1 MEIRRRC
8 VSSGPSR
15 SKDRRRGNG
24 PVPGIR
30 FSVFFL
36 TGPRTSAPAAGGAP
50 GGPRRAVPTPS
61 ADRARRAG
69 RGPGPSGAL
78 LPALPLPSAPRGPR
92 GAWPP
97 LRRDGRGD
105 RGQRLGCAGLAG
117 ALELELDGARL
128 ELLTSAGAGGHLD
141 CRRGLRE
148 AGALPLCRH
157 RGPACG
163 RCWKGNLTACLR
175 LCPYSALQ
183 IAASRRL
190 VILFADELG
199 HVSHWRAI
207 MAGSLAGMVAT
218 IVTYPTDVIK
228 TRLIV
233 QNRLEPSYEG
243 ILHAFY
249 KIYRQEGLRALYRG
263 VSPAILGAV
272 PFSAGSFF
280 VYISLDKIWQEPIVR
295 FTPLQNF
302 INGCVAAGVAQTL
315 SFPFETVKRKM
326 QAQSP
331 WLPHYGGVD
340 VHFTGMADCFRQTVK
355 NKGVLGLWNGLT
367 PSLLKIVP
375 YFGVMFS
382 TFEFCKRVCLYR
394 NGYIESPLNYKLT
407 PGVDQ
412 SLQPQELRELKRFRR
427 ENFEPRKSALEN

>member
-1 MEIRRRC
+1 MDVCVVLCIIRSWMNHILKFQFLLLKWL
-8 VSSGPSR
+8 V
-15 SKDRRRGNG
+15 DRRK
-24 PVPGIR
+24 
-30 FSVFFL
+30 F
-36 TGPRTSAPAAGGAP
+36 
-50 GGPRRAVPTPS
+50 
-61 ADRARRAG
+61 
-69 RGPGPSGAL
+69 
-78 LPALPLPSAPRGPR
+78 
-92 GAWPP
+92 
-97 LRRDGRGD
+97 
-105 RGQRLGCAGLAG
+105 
-117 ALELELDGARL
+117 
-128 ELLTSAGAGGHLD
+128 
-141 CRRGLRE
+141 
-148 AGALPLCRH
+148 
-157 RGPACG
+157 
-163 RCWKGNLTACLR
+163 
-175 LCPYSALQ
+175 
-183 IAASRRL
+183 ASRIICLNFFIVSLIVFLLCVCFRL
-190 VILFADELG
+190 VALFMDDLG
-199 HVSHWRAI
+199 HISHWRAI

-218 IVTYPTDVIK
+218 VVTYPSDVIK

-249 KIYRQEGLRALYRG
+249 KIYHQEGLRALYRG

-302 INGCVAAGVAQTL
+302 TNGCVAAAVAQTL

-355 NKGVLGLWNGLT
+355 NKGVLGLWSGLT

-412 SLQPQELRELKRFRR
+412 SLHPQELRELKLLRR

>member
-1 MEIRRRC
+1 MA
-8 VSSGPSR
+8 
-15 SKDRRRGNG
+15 
-24 PVPGIR
+24 
-30 FSVFFL
+30 
-36 TGPRTSAPAAGGAP
+36 T
-50 GGPRRAVPTPS
+50 
-61 ADRARRAG
+61 
-69 RGPGPSGAL
+69 
-78 LPALPLPSAPRGPR
+78 
-92 GAWPP
+92 W
-97 LRRDGRGD
+97 RRDARVTAV
-105 RGQRLGCAGLAG
+105 QRLGCAALAG
-117 ALELELDGARL
+117 ALSLSLTAPL
-128 ELLTSAGAGGHLD
+128 ELLTVLAQVGTWH
-141 CRRGLRE
+141 CRRGLRR
-148 AGALPLCRH
+148 AGPSLCRAEGV
-157 RGPACG
+157 RAL
-163 RCWKGNLTACLR
+163 WKGNLTACLR
-175 LCPYSALQ
+175 LFPYSALQ
-183 IAASRRL
+183 LAASRRL
-190 VILFADELG
+190 VILFTDELG
-199 HVSHWRAI
+199 HISHWRAI

-243 ILHAFY
+243 IVHAFY
-249 KIYRQEGLRALYRG
+249 KIYHQEGLLALYRG

-280 VYISLDKIWQEPIVR
+280 VYINLDKIWQEPIVH

-302 INGCVAAGVAQTL
+302 INGCVAAAVAQTL

-331 WLPHYGGVD
+331 WLPHYGAVD
-340 VHFTGMADCFRQTVK
+340 VYFTGMADCFRQTVK
-355 NKGVLGLWNGLT
+355 NKGVLGLWSGLT

-407 PGVDQ
+407 PGMDQ
-412 SLQPQELRELKRFRR
+412 SLQPQELRELKRLRR

>member
-1 MEIRRRC
+1 LKVTEKAVCCTNIQQLIL
-8 VSSGPSR
+8 
-15 SKDRRRGNG
+15 SKITSLFNFQ
-24 PVPGIR
+24 PVGGCLCGVTCNKILDE
-30 FSVFFL
+30 SHAKI
-36 TGPRTSAPAAGGAP
+36 SIPAAE
-50 GGPRRAVPTPS
+50 V
-61 ADRARRAG
+61 
-69 RGPGPSGAL
+69 
-78 LPALPLPSAPRGPR
+78 
-92 GAWPP
+92 
-97 LRRDGRGD
+97 
-105 RGQRLGCAGLAG
+105 
-117 ALELELDGARL
+117 
-128 ELLTSAGAGGHLD
+128 
-141 CRRGLRE
+141 
-148 AGALPLCRH
+148 
-157 RGPACG
+157 ACG
-163 RCWKGNLTACLR
+163 HRNICIKNHLPQFFMCLVSLIVLL
-175 LCPYSALQ
+175 LCVCF
-183 IAASRRL
+183 RL
-190 VILFADELG
+190 VTLSMDELG
-199 HVSHWRAI
+199 HISHWRAI

-218 IVTYPTDVIK
+218 TVTHPSDVVK

-233 QNRLEPSYEG
+233 QNRLEPSYQG

-249 KIYRQEGLRALYRG
+249 QIYHQEGLRALYRG

-280 VYISLDKIWQEPIVR
+280 VYINLDTIWQEPIVR

-302 INGCVAAGVAQTL
+302 VNGCVAAAVAQTL

-355 NKGVLGLWNGLT
+355 HKGVLGLWRGLT

-394 NGYIESPLNYKLT
+394 NGYIQSPLNYKLM

-412 SLQPQELRELKRFRR
+412 SLHPQELRELKLLRR

>member
-1 MEIRRRC
+1 MA
-8 VSSGPSR
+8 
-15 SKDRRRGNG
+15 
-24 PVPGIR
+24 
-30 FSVFFL
+30 
-36 TGPRTSAPAAGGAP
+36 T
-50 GGPRRAVPTPS
+50 
-61 ADRARRAG
+61 
-69 RGPGPSGAL
+69 
-78 LPALPLPSAPRGPR
+78 
-92 GAWPP
+92 W
-97 LRRDGRGD
+97 RRDGRVTAV
-105 RGQRLGCAGLAG
+105 QRLGCAGLAG
-117 ALELELDGARL
+117 ALSLSLTAPL
-128 ELLTSAGAGGHLD
+128 ELLTVLAQVGTWHCRQGLRGAGRSLCHHEGV
-141 CRRGLRE
+141 R
-148 AGALPLCRH
+148 AL
-157 RGPACG
+157 
-163 RCWKGNLTACLR
+163 WKGNLTACLR
-175 LCPYSALQ
+175 LFPYSALQ
-183 IAASRRL
+183 LAASRRL
-190 VILFADELG
+190 VILFTDELG
-199 HVSHWRAI
+199 HISHWRAI

-233 QNRLEPSYEG
+233 QSRLEPSYEG

-249 KIYRQEGLRALYRG
+249 KICHQEGLLALYRG

-280 VYISLDKIWQEPIVR
+280 VYINLDKIWQEPIVH

-331 WLPHYGGVD
+331 WLPHYGAVD

-355 NKGVLGLWNGLT
+355 YKGVLGLWSGLT

-375 YFGVMFS
+375 YFGVMFT

-412 SLQPQELRELKRFRR
+412 SLQPQELRELKLRRR

>member
-1 MEIRRRC
+1 
-8 VSSGPSR
+8 
-15 SKDRRRGNG
+15 
-24 PVPGIR
+24 
-30 FSVFFL
+30 
-36 TGPRTSAPAAGGAP
+36 
-50 GGPRRAVPTPS
+50 
-61 ADRARRAG
+61 
-69 RGPGPSGAL
+69 
-78 LPALPLPSAPRGPR
+78 
-92 GAWPP
+92 
-97 LRRDGRGD
+97 
-105 RGQRLGCAGLAG
+105 
-117 ALELELDGARL
+117 
-128 ELLTSAGAGGHLD
+128 
-141 CRRGLRE
+141 
-148 AGALPLCRH
+148 
-157 RGPACG
+157 
-163 RCWKGNLTACLR
+163 
-175 LCPYSALQ
+175 
-183 IAASRRL
+183 RL

-218 IVTYPTDVIK
+218 ILTYPTDVIK

-263 VSPAILGAV
+263 VSPAILGKSL
-272 PFSAGSFF
+272 PLNESKGSTGNMF
-280 VYISLDKIWQEPIVR
+280 
-295 FTPLQNF
+295 PLPHIIFLPMITF
-302 INGCVAAGVAQTL
+302 INACWTELWHFMQTQ
-315 SFPFETVKRKM
+315 PRQPE
-326 QAQSP
+326 AQSP

>member
-1 MEIRRRC
+1 
-8 VSSGPSR
+8 SS
-15 SKDRRRGNG
+15 
-24 PVPGIR
+24 
-30 FSVFFL
+30 
-36 TGPRTSAPAAGGAP
+36 
-50 GGPRRAVPTPS
+50 
-61 ADRARRAG
+61 
-69 RGPGPSGAL
+69 
-78 LPALPLPSAPRGPR
+78 
-92 GAWPP
+92 
-97 LRRDGRGD
+97 
-105 RGQRLGCAGLAG
+105 
-117 ALELELDGARL
+117 
-128 ELLTSAGAGGHLD
+128 
-141 CRRGLRE
+141 
-148 AGALPLCRH
+148 
-157 RGPACG
+157 
-163 RCWKGNLTACLR
+163 
-175 LCPYSALQ
+175 
-183 IAASRRL
+183 RL
-190 VILFADELG
+190 VILFTDELG
-199 HVSHWRAI
+199 HISHWRAI

-249 KIYRQEGLRALYRG
+249 KIYHQEGFLALYRG

-280 VYISLDKIWQEPIVR
+280 VYINLDKIWREPIVH

-302 INGCVAAGVAQTL
+302 INGCVAAAVAQTL

-331 WLPHYGGVD
+331 WLPHYGAVD
-340 VHFTGMADCFRQTVK
+340 IYFTGMTDCFRQTVK
-355 NKGVLGLWNGLT
+355 NKGVLGLWSGLT

-412 SLQPQELRELKRFRR
+412 SLQPQELRELKLLRR
-427 ENFEPRKSALEN
+427 GNFEPRKSALEN

>member
-1 MEIRRRC
+1 MA
-8 VSSGPSR
+8 
-15 SKDRRRGNG
+15 
-24 PVPGIR
+24 
-30 FSVFFL
+30 
-36 TGPRTSAPAAGGAP
+36 T
-50 GGPRRAVPTPS
+50 
-61 ADRARRAG
+61 
-69 RGPGPSGAL
+69 
-78 LPALPLPSAPRGPR
+78 
-92 GAWPP
+92 
-97 LRRDGRGD
+97 LRRDGRVTAL
-105 RGQRLGCAGLAG
+105 QRLGCAGLAG
-117 ALELELDGARL
+117 ALSLSLTAPL
-128 ELLTSAGAGGHLD
+128 ELLTVLAQVGTWH

-148 AGALPLCRH
+148 AGRCLCRTEGL
-157 RGPACG
+157 RAL
-163 RCWKGNLTACLR
+163 WKGNLTACLR

-249 KIYRQEGLRALYRG
+249 KIYHQEGLRALYRG